1 MKVPLIAGASKRLYP
16 LVPSRS
22 DFYRRKRHVI
32 NLRYGLLQP
41 MRKKEACGGCVKND
55 GHPFGGICIAAECI
69 KKGGTDELS
78 KLKNTLINEFNALKI
93 KNLQVNALNLLNGFY
108 INLEYRLPNGQSV
121 KLLEDNNIYFGNQIE
136 LPDSDRCCGLT
147 ADTQFLLV
155 CEYGCNGKDP
165 EIILYKKR

>member
-1 MKVPLIAGASKRLYP
+1 MLSICGTDCCS
-16 LVPSRS
+16 
-22 DFYRRKRHVI
+22 
-32 NLRYGLLQP
+32 QCE
-41 MRKKEACGGCVKND
+41 KKEACGGCVKND

-69 KKGGTDELS
+69 KKGGTDELT

-93 KNLQVNALNLLNGFY
+93 KNLQVNDLNLINGFY

-136 LPDSDRCCGLT
+136 LPDSDRCYGLT

-155 CEYGCNGKDP
+155 CEYGCSGKDP